1 MKQRYILVILY
12 CIFAVDFYA
21 NQNQSSG
28 GESINSPLPYVVEIY
43 NEPIFKIRNANDCHQ
58 KSHSESNPIIN
69 VNSDMSKMLSD
80 ALHDQGTA
88 CKGFVVDC
96 FTWVNN
102 NKIQSACITLLAIYS
117 FVACQTYRLNRIIHD
132 ESSWMNWKSCK
143 SIDDFLAISQKELE
157 RELVHAIQARYVH
170 PVNPTDFIYSMVQF
184 STAIENEI
192 EVMEQQI
199 MLYQLIE
206 TSCTSKIFFID
217 ATDLAKL
224 QDKFRK
230 LNFIKHI
237 FISWCADY
245 KIEQSFRITSH

>member
-1 MKQRYILVILY
+1 MKQPYIVAILY
-12 CIFAVDFYA
+12 FICAVDLHA
-21 NQNQSSG
+21 NQNQS
-28 GESINSPLPYVVEIY
+28 LPYIIEIH
-43 NEPIFKIRNANDCHQ
+43 NEPVFKVSNANNSHQ
-58 KSHSESNPIIN
+58 RSHSESNPVID
-69 VNSDMSKMLSD
+69 VNSGMSKMLSD
-80 ALHDQGTA
+80 ALYDQGTA
-88 CKGFVVDC
+88 CKGLAADC
-96 FTWVNN
+96 LTWVNN
-102 NKIQSACITLLAIYS
+102 NKIQATCITLLAMYS
-117 FVACQTYRLNRIIHD
+117 CVACQTYRLNRIIND

-184 STAIENEI
+184 STAIHNEI
-192 EVMEQQI
+192 DVMEQQI

-206 TSCTSKIFFID
+206 MSCTSKIFFID
-217 ATDLAKL
+217 ATDLARL

-245 KIEQSFRITSH
+245 KIEQSFRINSN